1 MTLIVI
7 LLILILIALVFGGD
21 AVAGIFQFILKAGFF
36 IIRALLVLFII
47 GFQLYG

>member
-36 IIRALLVLFII
+36 IIIALLELFII
-47 GFQLYG
+47 GF